1 MLGCCTT
8 HIVSSQ
14 QDSFPYFCTVEKH
27 NRDTFGVLYCSIIK
41 RRFSLQ
47 VSNKVELSLK
57 PFFSCDVSIRIESK
71 IAQEAASKTQNTQNP
86 SKCLDMV
93 WYFNEN
99 ARTKMKMQGQKWKGK
114 DKNENAGTKRKMQGQ
129 KVIPWIATSK
139 SGDQKWLLS
148 LLQIQIW
155 IADFFSII
163 QTCILCHLL
172 HNHT

>member
-1 MLGCCTT
+1 MLVCCST

-41 RRFSLQ
+41 RRFSLP

-99 ARTKMKMQGQKWKGK
+99 ARTKMKMQGQKWKCR
-114 DKNENAGTKRKMQGQ
+114 DKKENAGTKSYSLDRYKQVG
-129 KVIPWIATSK
+129 WSK
-139 SGDQKWLLS
+139 INQFQMAAISSSNSNLDSWLL
-148 LLQIQIW
+148 
-155 IADFFSII
+155 
-163 QTCILCHLL
+163 
-172 HNHT
+172 